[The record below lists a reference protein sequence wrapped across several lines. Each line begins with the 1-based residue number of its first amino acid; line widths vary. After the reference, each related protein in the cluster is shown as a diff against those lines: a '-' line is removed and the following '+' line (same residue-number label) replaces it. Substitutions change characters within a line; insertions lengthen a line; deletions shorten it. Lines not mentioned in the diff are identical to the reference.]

1 MKLSSLQ
8 PFKEP
13 PPVERESCRACR
25 TFAPEVLV
33 PDGDEAIPMCWLCAH
48 HVVEHGTSMDAAR
61 CGECECTPQEIYPQR
76 AFQAPGQMFAAPKRR
91 AG

>member
-13 PPVERESCRACR
+13 PPRERECCRACK

-33 PDGDEAIPMCWLCAH
+33 PDGDESIPMCWLCAH
-48 HVVEHGTSMDAAR
+48 HVVEHGTVIEHAHCA
-61 CGECECTPQEIYPQR
+61 ECECSPQMIYPLRFIGDVAVRQ
-76 AFQAPGQMFAAPKRR
+76 
-91 AG
+91 